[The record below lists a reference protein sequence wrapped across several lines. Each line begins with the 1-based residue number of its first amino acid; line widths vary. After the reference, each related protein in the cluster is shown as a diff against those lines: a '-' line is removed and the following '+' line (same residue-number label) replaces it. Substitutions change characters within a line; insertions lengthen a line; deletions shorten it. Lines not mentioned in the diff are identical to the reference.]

1 MPSFPKITNQKSTF
15 IIGIHGSVGKDPSC
29 NAGDSGD
36 AGLILGLGRSPG
48 EGNGNP
54 LQYPCLENPMD
65 QGAWWAAVHRVTE
78 LDTTDHARTHRFFLH
93 PKALLGLPSAVVR

>member
-36 AGLILGLGRSPG
+36 TGLILGLGRSPG
-48 EGNGNP
+48 EGNGQPTPVFFPEKSHAHKNLAGYSP
-54 LQYPCLENPMD
+54 GGHKRVGHDLETK
-65 QGAWWAAVHRVTE
+65 Q
-78 LDTTDHARTHRFFLH
+78 
-93 PKALLGLPSAVVR
+93 

>member
-15 IIGIHGSVGKDPSC
+15 IIGIRGSVGKDPSC
-29 NAGDSGD
+29 NAGD

-54 LQYPCLENPMD
+54 LQYSCPENPMD
-65 QGAWWAAVHRVTE
+65 RRAWRALVQGVEHN
-78 LDTTDHARTHRFFLH
+78 
-93 PKALLGLPSAVVR
+93 